1 MAVSEKDLDYEHYLS
16 HFDPSFRGNKKLLQ
30 KIMHTYT
37 QRVIEAIQDVHLDVL
52 RVSEEVGCPDASSY
66 LSGGVGRRTKFLWLS
81 LQSVLNIAPPERTT
95 PPSIDDYEE
104 LNLNLN
110 TIYINIR
117 GVLDCFSWCLR
128 HMFIQHRGQ
137 RLPDASV
144 DLFLNKFV
152 ELLSVKGEVAEIVNS
167 FKNWNTELKSRRDPA
182 VHRIPLFAERAIIDD
197 ASIEEYRDIKSEYDE
212 ARDAFFAKVRGGN
225 ETSAE
230 CDRTKKL
237 YENLQRVG
245 VFKSS
250 FVNPAGTEPTKEY
263 PIYPTL
269 PQDVGNLVQISRGL
283 ISIIQKSVQNL

>member
-16 HFDPSFRGNKKLLQ
+16 RFDPNFRGNKELLQ
-30 KIMHTYT
+30 KIMRTYT
-37 QRVIEAIQDVHLDVL
+37 QRVIEAIHDVHLDVL
-52 RVSEEVGCPDASSY
+52 RVSEEVESSDARLY

-95 PPSIDDYEE
+95 PPSIDDCEE
-104 LNLNLN
+104 FNLNLN

-128 HMFIQHRGQ
+128 HMFIKHRGQ

-197 ASIEEYRDIKSEYDE
+197 ASIEEYREIKSMYDE
-212 ARDAFFAKVRGGN
+212 ACCAFLARIKEGNDASTEFDK
-225 ETSAE
+225 
-230 CDRTKKL
+230 RTRL
-237 YENLQRVG
+237 YEDLQRVG

-250 FVNPAGTEPTKEY
+250 FVNPAGTESTEEY
-263 PIYPTL
+263 PIYPTV
-269 PQDVGNLVQISRGL
+269 PQDVGNLAKISRGL
-283 ISIIQKSVQNL
+283 ISIIQKSGQMW